1 MGGKPS
7 ISVYANDVAD
17 MTTCGATDN
26 YTLGSW
32 AHIAFTFNNVTDRKP
47 HLFVNG
53 VETSCSPTAPS
64 GAMGSENANLLIG
77 TTSSTGLID
86 QAKIFNYAR
95 TPAQIAWD
103 YNQGKPVAWYK
114 LNECS
119 GTIAHNSALNGN
131 GQAAGMDGTI
141 VPNSGRSVGTCSS
154 GVSTEMWNGGTSGK
168 YGGSLAFDGSG
179 DYIQTGNFGFN
190 PGGTSSFSLSTWFKA
205 STKPS
210 SGKYKSLIMFS
221 ETGQGDAVYDK
232 GLSIN
237 SAGQLD
243 FYTWPSTPIYIDGTT
258 DVTDNTWHQGIVI
271 YDGSALKIYVDGKLQ
286 TNSNMAGSYTFTT
299 PQIVLSFNNG
309 NWQYFN
315 GQLDDV
321 RIYNY
326 PLTETQVQTLY
337 NENSAVRFGP

>member
-1 MGGKPS
+1 
-7 ISVYANDVAD
+7 
-17 MTTCGATDN
+17 
-26 YTLGSW
+26 
-32 AHIAFTFNNVTDRKP
+32 
-47 HLFVNG
+47 
-53 VETSCSPTAPS
+53 
-64 GAMGSENANLLIG
+64 
-77 TTSSTGLID
+77 
-86 QAKIFNYAR
+86 
-95 TPAQIAWD
+95 
-103 YNQGKPVAWYK
+103 
-114 LNECS
+114 
-119 GTIAHNSALNGN
+119 
-131 GQAAGMDGTI
+131 
-141 VPNSGRSVGTCSS
+141 
-154 GVSTEMWNGGTSGK
+154 
-168 YGGSLAFDGSG
+168 
-179 DYIQTGNFGFN
+179 
-190 PGGTSSFSLSTWFKA
+190 
-205 STKPS
+205 
-210 SGKYKSLIMFS
+210 MFS